1 MFQAWTRSTPE
12 SSRFRLNGS
21 KSSRKV
27 RPTSLSNDGVHVL
40 LRQGLLI
47 HAELDRLDRIGR
59 VHGIVRR
66 LIAIDQRR
74 QDIQAITVW
83 GSALRAP

>member
-1 MFQAWTRSTPE
+1 
-12 SSRFRLNGS
+12 
-21 KSSRKV
+21 
-27 RPTSLSNDGVHVL
+27 